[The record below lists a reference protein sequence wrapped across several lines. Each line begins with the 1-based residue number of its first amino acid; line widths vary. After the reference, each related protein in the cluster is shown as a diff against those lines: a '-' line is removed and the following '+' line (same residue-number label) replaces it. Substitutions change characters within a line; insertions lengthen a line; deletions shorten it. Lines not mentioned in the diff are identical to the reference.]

1 MHTNH
6 HVYSVGKQRSLGMM
20 DDMHRSRLSYRHAG
34 TAREEETN
42 GGAWI
47 DAGSRL
53 IMLLWCSTMALQWS
67 PPSIVFALGSW
78 VLIELA
84 HAKPVCDAW
93 RAMAF
98 DPTTFTRN
106 QTYILLLFHQ
116 FIMHRRRMS
125 CHVPSG
131 DSYGCNRRSFHVH
144 VVILLINAKLGRRT
158 VEITVAMNDSF
169 TIFYC
174 YWEVVARHAAF
185 IG

>member
-1 MHTNH
+1 MQTNH

-125 CHVPSG
+125 CHMFPAAKATAATAALSMSMWL
-131 DSYGCNRRSFHVH
+131 SYQSMQR
-144 VVILLINAKLGRRT
+144 
-158 VEITVAMNDSF
+158 
-169 TIFYC
+169 
-174 YWEVVARHAAF
+174 WAA
-185 IG
+185 GQLK